1 MKNQNELSDIYSS
14 RVLVTEAK
22 GKAKSNKVVD
32 QTGELEGAKKAKP
45 TQGGTE
51 KVEKDVKKPKDKKEF
66 SEIKGKPSKVK
77 ESTLPNAFD
86 RIFKSVLNEE
96 FEVSPEVSDET
107 SQDEENELDTEFG
120 DSSEGEGDS
129 SEGEGDSS
137 EGEGDLTDQLQDLVN
152 KLQDIISNLSSE
164 EEGSEEEGSEEGE
177 LEGSEESPEGS
188 EESPEGSIE
197 TTEETEKENP
207 YEESLDLKGQLTQLS
222 DKLGEFLTKKTS
234 RVVKGSLGKAKGGKA
249 SEGKIPEQDGK
260 PKAFNP
266 SLKALQNP
274 KGSNAV
280 SNIKKGDNLFK

>member
-45 TQGGTE
+45 TPTQGGTE
-51 KVEKDVKKPKDKKEF
+51 KVEKYVKKPEDKKQF
-66 SEIKGKPSKVK
+66 SGVKGKPSKVK

-96 FEVSPEVSDET
+96 FEVSPEVSDEM

-120 DSSEGEGDS
+120 DSSEGDS
-129 SEGEGDSS
+129 SEGDNS
-137 EGEGDLTDQLQDLVN
+137 EGEGETEGDLTVQLQDLVN

-164 EEGSEEEGSEEGE
+164 EEGSEEEE
-177 LEGSEESPEGS
+177 LEGS

-197 TTEETEKENP
+197 TTEETEETEETEDENP

-234 RVVKGSLGKAKGGKA
+234 KVVKGALGKAKGGKA

>member
-51 KVEKDVKKPKDKKEF
+51 KVKKEVKKPEHKKQF
-66 SEIKGKPSKVK
+66 SEVKGKPSKVK

-96 FEVSPEVSDET
+96 FEVSPEVSDEM

-120 DSSEGEGDS
+120 DSSEGDSSEGDS
-129 SEGEGDSS
+129 SEGEG
-137 EGEGDLTDQLQDLVN
+137 ETEGDLTVQLQDLVN

-164 EEGSEEEGSEEGE
+164 EEGSEEEE
-177 LEGSEESPEGS
+177 LEGS

-197 TTEETEKENP
+197 TTEETEETEETEDENP

-234 RVVKGSLGKAKGGKA
+234 KVVKGALGKAKGGKA

>member
-32 QTGELEGAKKAKP
+32 QTGELDGAKKAKP
-45 TQGGTE
+45 TQGATE
-51 KVEKDVKKPKDKKEF
+51 KVKKNVKKPEEKKEF
-66 SEIKGKPSKVK
+66 SEVKGKPAKVK
-77 ESTLPNAFD
+77 ESTMPNAFD

-96 FEVSPEVSDET
+96 FDISPEVSTPEVSD
-107 SQDEENELDTEFG
+107 DEEEQNELENEFG
-120 DSSEGEGDS
+120 DSSETETETEG
-129 SEGEGDSS
+129 
-137 EGEGDLTDQLQDLVN
+137 EGEGDLTVQLQDLVN

-164 EEGSEEEGSEEGE
+164 EEGSEEEGSEE
-177 LEGSEESPEGS
+177 EGSEEGELEGS

-197 TTEETEKENP
+197 TTEEENP

-234 RVVKGSLGKAKGGKA
+234 KVVKGALGKAKGGKA

>member
-32 QTGELEGAKKAKP
+32 QTGELDGAKKAKP
-45 TQGGTE
+45 TQGATE
-51 KVEKDVKKPKDKKEF
+51 KVKKNVKKPEEKKEF
-66 SEIKGKPSKVK
+66 SEVKGKPAKVK
-77 ESTLPNAFD
+77 ESTMPNAFD

-96 FEVSPEVSDET
+96 FDISPEVSTPEVSD
-107 SQDEENELDTEFG
+107 DEEEQNELENEFG
-120 DSSEGEGDS
+120 DSSETETET
-129 SEGEGDSS
+129 EGEGEG
-137 EGEGDLTDQLQDLVN
+137 EGEGDLTVQLQDLVN

-188 EESPEGSIE
+188 IE
-197 TTEETEKENP
+197 TTEETTEEENP

-234 RVVKGSLGKAKGGKA
+234 KVVKGALGKAKGGKA